1 MKSWD
6 QPKSYIL
13 VRELGR
19 LGRCGSIEGLP
30 EESLLETRETG
41 LGLGA
46 GGMIDDLFVNNS
58 STR

>member
-19 LGRCGSIEGLP
+19 LGGCDPIEGLP
-30 EESLLETRETG
+30 EESLLETREKG
-41 LGLGA
+41 FGLGA
-46 GGMIDDLFVNNS
+46 GGIIDDLFVNNS